1 MGILESFCLLLAA
14 PRRQKWDFYVYEVAA
29 PFRELQVPEDLEEVR
44 GRVNEVRRRA
54 EGKEQNTFVVT
65 DQTETSAGH
74 GHLREVGKRSFYNL
88 SSL

>member
-1 MGILESFCLLLAA
+1 MRAFVSSWLLPRDRNVILCL
-14 PRRQKWDFYVYEVAA
+14 RSCS

-44 GRVNEVRRRA
+44 GRVNEVRRKA

-74 GHLREVGKRSFYNL
+74 GHLCPVLL
-88 SSL
+88 SG